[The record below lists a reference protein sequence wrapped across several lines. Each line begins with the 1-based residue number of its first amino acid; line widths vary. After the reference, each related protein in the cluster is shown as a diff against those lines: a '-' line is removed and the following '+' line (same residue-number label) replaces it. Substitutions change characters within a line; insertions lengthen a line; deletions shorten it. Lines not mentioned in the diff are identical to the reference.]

1 MIMTGPERTALVSG
15 GNRGLGLEVGR
26 QLGRLGHRVLLGARD
41 LGQGECA
48 AAELRAGEGL
58 DVAAVPLDVA
68 DPDSVARL
76 AQEHADRVDILVN
89 NAGVALDAGV
99 RPLELDEAVL
109 RATLEVNL
117 LGAFRLCRAF
127 LPGMAARGWGRVA
140 NVSSGMGQL
149 AEMGGGSLAYR
160 ISKTGLNALTRV
172 LAREVDG
179 ARVKVNA
186 ACPGWVRTDMG
197 GPSASRGVEQ
207 GAETVVW
214 LATLPADGPTG
225 GFFRDQRPIPW

>member
-1 MIMTGPERTALVSG
+1 MAGPKRTALVSG
-15 GNRGLGLEVGR
+15 GNRGIGLEVCR

-41 LGQGECA
+41 LDRGGRA
-48 AAELRAGEGL
+48 AGELRAQDGL
-58 DVAAVPLDVA
+58 DVTVVPLDVA
-68 DPDSVARL
+68 DPESVAR
-76 AQEHADRVDILVN
+76 AARDHGAGGVDILVN
-89 NAGVALDAGV
+89 NAGVALDAGR
-99 RPLELDEAVL
+99 RPLELDEAVF

-149 AEMGGGSLAYR
+149 GEMGGGSLAYR
-160 ISKTGLNALTRV
+160 ASKTGLNALTQV

-179 ARVKVNA
+179 AAVKVNA

-197 GPSASRGVEQ
+197 GPGAARDVEQ
-207 GAETVVW
+207 GAETIVW

-225 GFFRDQRPIPW
+225 GLFRDRRPIPW

>member
-1 MIMTGPERTALVSG
+1 MAGSGRTALVSG
-15 GNRGLGLEVGR
+15 GSRGIGLEACR

-41 LGQGECA
+41 LGQGERA
-48 AAELRAGEGL
+48 AAGLRDGEGL
-58 DVAAVPLDVA
+58 EVAAVPLDVA
-68 DPDSVARL
+68 DPESVARL
-76 AQEHADRVDILVN
+76 ARDLAGTGVDILVN

-117 LGAFRLCRAF
+117 LGAFRLCQAF

-149 AEMGGGSLAYR
+149 SDMGGGSLAYR
-160 ISKTGLNALTRV
+160 LSKTGLNALTRV
-172 LAREVDG
+172 MAREVEG
-179 ARVKVNA
+179 AGVKVNA
-186 ACPGWVRTDMG
+186 ACPGWVRTGMG
-197 GPSASRGVEQ
+197 GPNAARGVEQ

-214 LATLPADGPTG
+214 LATLPDDGPTG
-225 GFFRDQRPIPW
+225 GFFRDKRPIPW